1 MRKNVFILSVLL
13 LLFGSCS
20 GSQYK
25 YHIGVSQC
33 LDDAW
38 REKMNSEMSREL
50 LLYPDMTLHT
60 RIAYGSNELQCAQ
73 IDSFISEHV
82 DLLIVSPNE
91 TEEVKPAVS
100 RAY

>member
-20 GSQYK
+20 CPQHK
-25 YHIGVSQC
+25 YHIAVSQC

-73 IDSFISEHV
+73 IDSFIREHV
-82 DLLIVSPNE
+82 D
-91 TEEVKPAVS
+91 
-100 RAY
+100 